1 MSKIKVTFNTRDGA
15 STVVEVPVGVTL
27 MQAARF
33 YSDDGYIN
41 GISADCGG
49 SCACC
54 TCHVHVDEKWLDKVG
69 KIDYNTPEIEL
80 LEYEKGYIEGKSR
93 LSCQIEL
100 KPELDGLIV
109 HLRNDELL

>member
-49 SCACC
+49 CQSCG
-54 TCHVHVDEKWLDKVG
+54 TCHVIIDESWIDKVG
-69 KIDYNTPEIEL
+69 K
-80 LEYEKGYIEGKSR
+80 YEKSSLEDELIYYENGDVSTENSR
-93 LSCQIEL
+93 LSCQVVL
-100 KPELDGLIV
+100 KKKHDGLIV
-109 HLRNDELL
+109 RVP